1 MAAQELALGRP
12 LVDTD
17 IIADEAIGALSSI
30 LGTLGSFEDHGGIR
44 DLASKLF
51 SALCSSFDCEVDSIG
66 ESNLTLCAAGSPS
79 FSTLL

>member
-1 MAAQELALGRP
+1 LALGRP
-12 LVDTD
+12 LVDAAT
-17 IIADEAIGALSSI
+17 IADEAIGALSSI
-30 LGTLGSFEDHGGIR
+30 LGKLDSFEDHGGIR

-66 ESNLTLCAAGSPS
+66 ESTLALCAAGLPS